1 MATIPLKPQ
10 YGPTLGT
17 LLAPRWHAASRGVRV
32 IVRAAGIG
40 LVVLAIAVALT
51 LWPATYSHGGPAPFH
66 FSYRGLYRT
75 TPEAGQYVRIDRRDD
90 DGRLEDS
97 FAVSP
102 LHLPPY
108 SGGLS
113 GELPVYASGYI
124 DRLRAKFSDFVLR
137 GEGKTRVN
145 TVPAYNIFYTARIEG
160 REMYGRDV
168 LLLPAREGVRD
179 GVSLQMLTLPRPPLT
194 SPLEVASAGVLER
207 PVETF
212 TIG

>member
-17 LLAPRWHAASRGVRV
+17 LLAPRWHAAPRAAR
-32 IVRAAGIG
+32 ILARAAGVG
-40 LVVLAIAVALT
+40 LVALAIAAALT
-51 LWPATYSHGGPAPFH
+51 LWPAGYSHGGPAPFH
-66 FSYRGLYRT
+66 FSYRSLYRT
-75 TPEAGQYVRIDRRDD
+75 TPEQGQYVRIDRRDD
-90 DGRLEDS
+90 GGRLENS

-124 DRLRAKFSDFVLR
+124 DRLRAKFTDFALR

-145 TVPAYNIFYTARIEG
+145 TVPAYNIFYTTRIEG

-168 LLLPAREGVRD
+168 LLLPAREGVRN
-179 GVSLQMLTLPRPPLT
+179 GVALEMLTLPSPSLT
-194 SPLEVASAGVLER
+194 SPLEVATAGVLER

-212 TIG
+212 TIS

>member
-17 LLAPRWHAASRGVRV
+17 LLAPRWHAAPRVARGLVW
-32 IVRAAGIG
+32 AAGAGI
-40 LVVLAIAVALT
+40 VVLAIAAALT
-51 LWPATYSHGGPAPFH
+51 LWPATYSHGGAAPFH

-75 TPEAGQYVRIDRRDD
+75 TPEPGQYVRIDRRSG
-90 DGRLEDS
+90 GRLEDS

-102 LHLPPY
+102 LRLPPY

-124 DRLRAKFSDFVLR
+124 GGLSRKFSDFTLR

-145 TVPAYNIFYTARIEG
+145 TVPAYNIFYTARVEG

-168 LLLPAREGVRD
+168 LLLPEREGVRD
-179 GVSLQMLTLPRPPLT
+179 GVALELLTLPSGGIA
-194 SPLEVASAGVLER
+194 SPLEVATAGVLER

-212 TIG
+212 TIS

>member
-17 LLAPRWHAASRGVRV
+17 LLAPRWHAAPRAVR
-32 IVRAAGIG
+32 ILVRAVGVG
-40 LVVLAIAVALT
+40 LVALAIAATLA
-51 LWPATYSHGGPAPFH
+51 LWPAIYSHGGPAPFH

-75 TPEAGQYVRIDRRDD
+75 TPEAGQYVRIDRRAA
-90 DGRLEDS
+90 GRLEDS

-124 DRLRAKFSDFVLR
+124 ERLRTKFSDFVLR

-145 TVPAYNIFYTARIEG
+145 TVPAYNIFYTATVEG

-168 LLLPAREGVRD
+168 LLLPEGMGVRD
-179 GVSLQMLTLPRPPLT
+179 GVTLEMLTLPRPPLT

-212 TIG
+212 TIS